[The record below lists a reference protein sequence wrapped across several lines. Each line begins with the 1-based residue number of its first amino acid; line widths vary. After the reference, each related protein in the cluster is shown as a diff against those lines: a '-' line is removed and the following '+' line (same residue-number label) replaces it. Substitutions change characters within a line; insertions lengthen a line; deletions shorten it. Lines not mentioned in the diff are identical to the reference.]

1 MLIPPGWRE
10 IVRIARDAAAERLG
24 DGDAGTVVE
33 ATGLDGRG
41 RLLLRISSS
50 LPAHVRGV
58 AAAAHAL
65 SGEICDQCGGPGD
78 PVRLA
83 GTPTRT
89 TRCGH
94 CRGTADEVLPR
105 PAWRRHRD
113 VARESPDPRASYC
126 SYRSCPVVED
136 VLTDEDLTALMEARE
151 HDGWPAELAGGVYG
165 MPYWLIRDT
174 GWNALIRAAFTLLLP
189 LQCDGQAQ
197 PLRLSAVRVN
207 GIKPRCLSYEGYGFD
222 AYRWGITALVRIYS
236 QSTCI
241 GCGLLRV
248 GAAHRPGR
256 RCRLPLDGPRAVCM
270 SWNGDE
276 TRIVITSVATVA
288 ETTPVPP
295 PAPTHGAAG
304 PSPESAWPGP
314 RATPQTHTTAR
325 TPQHPQGDLLGDP
338 QLARGQRGR
347 QGLRQAHHRGGGRI
361 R

>member
-10 IVRIARDAAAERLG
+10 IVRTARAAADERLG
-24 DGDAGTVVE
+24 DGDAGAVVE

-50 LPAHVRGV
+50 LPAHARGV

-65 SGEICDQCGGPGD
+65 SGEICEQCGGPGD

-94 CRGTADEVLPR
+94 CCGTADEG
-105 PAWRRHRD
+105 PA
-113 VARESPDPRASYC
+113 ATDPRASYR
-126 SYRSCPVVED
+126 SYSVVED

-197 PLRLSAVRVN
+197 PLRLAAVRVN
-207 GIKPRCLSYEGYGFD
+207 GLKPRFLSFEGYGFD
-222 AYRWGITALVRIYS
+222 AYRWGIAALVRIYS

-241 GCGLLRV
+241 GCGLLGA
-248 GAAHRPGR
+248 GAAHRP
-256 RCRLPLDGPRAVCM
+256 RALSSTQM
-270 SWNGDE
+270 S
-276 TRIVITSVATVA
+276 
-288 ETTPVPP
+288 
-295 PAPTHGAAG
+295 PT
-304 PSPESAWPGP
+304 
-314 RATPQTHTTAR
+314 
-325 TPQHPQGDLLGDP
+325 
-338 QLARGQRGR
+338 
-347 QGLRQAHHRGGGRI
+347 GL
-361 R
+361 

>member
-10 IVRIARDAAAERLG
+10 IVRTARDAADERLG
-24 DGDAGTVVE
+24 DGDAGAVVE

-50 LPAHVRGV
+50 LPAHARGV

-89 TRCGH
+89 TTRCGH
-94 CRGTADEVLPR
+94 CRATADDVLPR
-105 PAWRRHRD
+105 PAWGRHRD
-113 VARESPDPRASYC
+113 VARETPDPRASYR

-151 HDGWPAELAGGVYG
+151 NDGWPAELAGGVYG

-197 PLRLSAVRVN
+197 PLRLAAVRVN
-207 GIKPRCLSYEGYGFD
+207 GLKPKFLSFEGYGFD
-222 AYRWGITALVRIYS
+222 AYRWGIAALVRIYS

-241 GCGLLRV
+241 GCGLLRA

-256 RCRLPLDGPRAVCM
+256 RCSCRWTVLGPG
-270 SWNGDE
+270 S
-276 TRIVITSVATVA
+276 
-288 ETTPVPP
+288 
-295 PAPTHGAAG
+295 
-304 PSPESAWPGP
+304 
-314 RATPQTHTTAR
+314 
-325 TPQHPQGDLLGDP
+325 
-338 QLARGQRGR
+338 
-347 QGLRQAHHRGGGRI
+347 
-361 R
+361 